1 MDHAQ
6 GPPNDWLLV
15 QCPRLLRS
23 AAWATVG
30 EWRTSLLHVRAALKE
45 EKGLWLYYED
55 VAFTHAHVV
64 AVQLARWSYGHEGC
78 GESAHP

>member
-1 MDHAQ
+1 MLKDLPTI
-6 GPPNDWLLV
+6 GCLL

-30 EWRTSLLHVRAALKE
+30 EQRTSLFHLRAALKE

-78 GESAHP
+78 GKSARP